1 MSRKRFI
8 LTIGSIL
15 LVSTVLYFEMSRFAP
30 NRFIIKSHIIESQKI
45 PVDMNNISIVYMSDI
60 HGDIKN
66 LNKAINHVNKI
77 KPDLI
82 LFSGNLFSENTDEEL
97 KKAVLNSLHMVN
109 APLGKFALISVNGNE
124 AQMHELARSNFS
136 VINNNSILISKTSK
150 NPIEINFYGDD
161 ASAKFENNENNF
173 VISLIED
180 SESAKNINDQ
190 LFDVLLSG
198 NDTDYISLPFLN
210 KNRNSSNIF
219 VNSGIGS
226 PEIRLFTN
234 PEILLITL
242 KSLQ

>member
-82 LFSGNLFSENTDEEL
+82 LFSGNLFSEN
-97 KKAVLNSLHMVN
+97 
-109 APLGKFALISVNGNE
+109 I
-124 AQMHELARSNFS
+124 Q
-136 VINNNSILISKTSK
+136 
-150 NPIEINFYGDD
+150 
-161 ASAKFENNENNF
+161 
-173 VISLIED
+173 
-180 SESAKNINDQ
+180 
-190 LFDVLLSG
+190 
-198 NDTDYISLPFLN
+198 
-210 KNRNSSNIF
+210 
-219 VNSGIGS
+219 
-226 PEIRLFTN
+226 
-234 PEILLITL
+234 
-242 KSLQ
+242 

>member
-1 MSRKRFI
+1 MSRKRII

-30 NRFIIKSHIIESQKI
+30 NRFIIKSHIIDSEKI
-45 PVDMNNISIVYMSDI
+45 PADMNNMSIVYMSDI

-66 LNKAINHVNKI
+66 FDKAMKHIDKL

-82 LFSGNLFSENTDEEL
+82 LFSGNLFSENINEDQ
-97 KKAVLNSLHMVN
+97 KKLILNSLQALN
-109 APLGKFALISVNGNE
+109 APLGKFALIAVNGNE
-124 AQMHELARSNFS
+124 AQMHELGKSNFT

-161 ASAKFENNENNF
+161 ASAVFDNNENNF
-173 VISLIED
+173 VISLIEE
-180 SESAKNINDQ
+180 SESVKNISDQ
-190 LFDVLLSG
+190 SFDLLLSG
-198 NDTDYISLPFLN
+198 NDTHYINIPFLN
-210 KNRNSSNIF
+210 EKISSSNTF

-226 PEIRLFTN
+226 PEIRLFSN
-234 PEILLITL
+234 PEIILITL